1 MCKVWIV
8 SSEKSVSYCTHTLI
22 FAYLFVWVKLNILAT
37 KQVLRPGRW
46 VMRNIF
52 AKYLKGTRRKSEKL
66 KAMLPYNL
74 QSVNKYKQTDIWILC
89 SLFLLFFDTFSL
101 AFKLFYSFMW
111 KGQRTG
117 KGIEIVFLSISVGK
131 LILNSCRYIPYSA
144 AVDQNSLKS
153 NICTI

>member
-1 MCKVWIV
+1 
-8 SSEKSVSYCTHTLI
+8 
-22 FAYLFVWVKLNILAT
+22 
-37 KQVLRPGRW
+37 
-46 VMRNIF
+46 
-52 AKYLKGTRRKSEKL
+52 
-66 KAMLPYNL
+66 MLPYNL
-74 QSVNKYKQTDIWILC
+74 QSVNECKQTDIRILC

-117 KGIEIVFLSISVGK
+117 KGIVIVFSSISVSK
-131 LILNSCRYIPYSA
+131 LVLNSCRYIPYSA